1 MPAKFKERRTVWLVG
16 MGLLL
21 AAGLASTVAASEVK
35 VRLRLPVR
43 ARLDLSGHD
52 TITIAPCMVVSSEGD
67 EEAWRGEVDVQ
78 REFERYASRLLSRRT
93 PLKVVESGPIDYP
106 TYDLEVLAR
115 DPDFW
120 AFVGERTQAD
130 LILACSLDFDVQDKS
145 GYVAEEVISPFDGRT
160 YYRQVLVENTGF
172 EFDILLQVL
181 NGRTGE
187 LLHSDNF
194 KDFKQFE
201 GESADPV
208 MGMFSNLYSL
218 EDRIAGIFA
227 VRQIETTRT
236 LFTD

>member
-1 MPAKFKERRTVWLVG
+1 MRRKLRQSPVSRVLAL
-16 MGLLL
+16 GLLL
-21 AAGLASTVAASEVK
+21 TAGTASTLAAADVK

-43 ARLDLSGHD
+43 ARLDLSGLN

-67 EEAWRGEVDVQ
+67 EEAWRGEIDVQ

-93 PLKVVESGPIDYP
+93 PLKVVESGPLDYP
-106 TYDLEVLAR
+106 TYDLEALAR

-120 AFVGERTQAD
+120 AFVGEQTQAD

-181 NGRTGE
+181 NGRSGE
-187 LLHSDNF
+187 LLYSDNF

-208 MGMFSNLYSL
+208 MGMFSNLYAL